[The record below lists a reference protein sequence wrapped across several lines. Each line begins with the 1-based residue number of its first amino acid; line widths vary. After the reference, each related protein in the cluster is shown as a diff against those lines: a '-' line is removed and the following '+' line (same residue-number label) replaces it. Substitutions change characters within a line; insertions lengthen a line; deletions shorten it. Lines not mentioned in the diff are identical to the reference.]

1 MNKFRKAVIIIFLTS
16 LFLVGCSKPNDA
28 ANSNPSDDK
37 NNDITI
43 SESDGN
49 YTVEENNAVLAYLSS
64 QYDIE
69 VGDEIPKVI
78 LDTDMT
84 FLGDDAFCL
93 SLLVQADNIGL
104 IDLIGVT
111 ITGGNSFVSVGTNA
125 ALRQLE
131 LWGRSD
137 IPVYIGTDKPLNG
150 FRDLDEQRKIVGSID
165 RWGAMTQLDSYVE
178 PNNYHDLGKYF
189 ERKWGYSETLPQ
201 EKSATDFL
209 VETVLSNKTKVT
221 IISVGSPISIAMA
234 CQMDNEFAKNVREI
248 VYYGGILGER
258 GSYTPYAD
266 FNCFYDA
273 TAFKVCLNA
282 DFPKQIMVPH
292 EVVSE
297 VKINKTVYD
306 LIETKGSTQISDFWA
321 SNNGGLYLRDVNRK
335 DSCADAIAAIVFLV
349 PSTVVAYQ
357 ESEVDIIDD
366 VTSAKYG
373 KLTINSESENPNVS
387 FVIQLD
393 TNRYWNF
400 ATDLLSYVSVDPEI
414 TYDDLLSQNSS
425 N

>member
-1 MNKFRKAVIIIFLTS
+1 MNKFRKAVILIFLIS
-16 LFLVGCSKPNDA
+16 LFLEGCSKPNDA
-28 ANSNPSDDK
+28 TNSNPSDDK

-69 VGDEIPKVI
+69 VGDEMPKVI

-125 ALRQLE
+125 TLRQLE

-137 IPVYIGTDKPLNG
+137 IPVYIGTDKPLGG

-209 VETVLSNKTKVT
+209 LETVLSNKNNVT

-248 VYYGGILGER
+248 VYYGGILGES

-273 TAFKVCLNA
+273 TAFKVCLNS
-282 DFPKQIMVPH
+282 DFPKQIMVPR

-297 VKINKTVYD
+297 VMINKTVYD
-306 LIETKGSTQISDFWA
+306 LIERKGSTQISDFWVT
-321 SNNGGLYLRDVNRK
+321 NNGGLYKRNVNRK
-335 DSCADAIAAIVFLV
+335 DRCADAIAAIVCLA

-357 ESEVDIIDD
+357 KSEVDIIDD

-373 KLTINSESENPNVS
+373 KLTINSASENPNVS

-414 TYDDLLSQNSS
+414 TYEELLSQNSS

>member
-1 MNKFRKAVIIIFLTS
+1 MNKFRKAVLLIS
-16 LFLVGCSKPNDA
+16 LISIFLVGCSKPNDA
-28 ANSNPSDDK
+28 TNSNPLDDK

-43 SESDGN
+43 SASDGN
-49 YTVEENNAVLAYLSS
+49 YTAEGNNAVLTYLSS

-69 VGDEIPKVI
+69 VGEEIPKVI

-104 IDLIGVT
+104 IDLVGIT
-111 ITGGNSFVSVGTNA
+111 ITGGNSFVAVGTNA
-125 ALRQLE
+125 TLRQLE
-131 LWGRSD
+131 LWGRPD
-137 IPVYIGTDKPLNG
+137 IPVYIGTDEPLNG
-150 FRDLDEQRKIVGSID
+150 FRNLDEQRQIVGSID
-165 RWGAMTQLDSYVE
+165 RWGVMTMLDSYVE
-178 PNNYHDLGKYF
+178 PNNYHDLGKHF
-189 ERKWGYSETLPQ
+189 ERKWGYSETFPQ

-209 VETVLSNKTKVT
+209 VETVLANKNNVT

-234 CQMDNEFAKNVREI
+234 CQMDNEFARNVKEI
-248 VYYGGILGER
+248 MYYGGILGEG

-273 TAFKVCLNA
+273 TAFKVCLNS
-282 DFPKQIMVPH
+282 DFPKQIMVPR

-297 VKINKTVYD
+297 VMINKTVYD
-306 LIETKGSTQISDFWA
+306 LIERKGSTQISDFWVT
-321 SNNGGLYLRDVNRK
+321 NNGGLYKRNVNRK
-335 DSCADAIAAIVFLV
+335 DRCADAIAAIVCLA

-357 ESEVDIIDD
+357 KSEVDIIDD

-373 KLTINSESENPNVS
+373 KLTINSASENPNVS

-400 ATDLLSYVSVDPEI
+400 ATDLLNYVSVDPEI
-414 TYDDLLSQNSS
+414 TYEELLSQNSS